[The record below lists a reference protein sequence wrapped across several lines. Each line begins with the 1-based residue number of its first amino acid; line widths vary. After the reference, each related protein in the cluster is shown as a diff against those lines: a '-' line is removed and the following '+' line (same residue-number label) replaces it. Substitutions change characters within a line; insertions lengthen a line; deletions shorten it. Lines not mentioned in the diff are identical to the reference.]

1 MKVMSKKRKRDG
13 KPGEWYQDE
22 SIGGYYDES
31 GRLIVVE
38 EYGTDEEFDT
48 HAVDVANG
56 YGYYD
61 ENGRYVSYGPSA
73 I

>member
-1 MKVMSKKRKRDG
+1 MKKKG
-13 KPGEWYQDE
+13 KPGEWYQDD
-22 SIGGYYDES
+22 SIGGYYDDD
-31 GRLIVVE
+31 GNLDDCE
-38 EYGTDEEFDT
+38 EYGTDADFDR

-61 ENGRYVSYGPSA
+61 DDGRYISYGPSA